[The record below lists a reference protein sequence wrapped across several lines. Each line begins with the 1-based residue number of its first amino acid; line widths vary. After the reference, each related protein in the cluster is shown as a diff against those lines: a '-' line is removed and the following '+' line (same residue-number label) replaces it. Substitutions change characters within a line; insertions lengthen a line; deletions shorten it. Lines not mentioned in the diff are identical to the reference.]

1 MKELGVGRMGTPA
14 PDPESEESK
23 LAEIKGLV
31 KATRKTME
39 EGKAELADRY
49 LESIVAVQ
57 MPDAAKKAALRE
69 VAELYES
76 HGDRVKAAAIYEKLC
91 TLMENDT
98 EMPLWLVKLGV
109 LYREAGAYQ
118 LAISRFYGVIN
129 MAIKVGGRDFESQQ
143 GIARKAQREI
153 ADTHFL
159 KGDFEQAQK
168 FYNMALRSEL
178 SKEDRAMMLFRA
190 GHCTFM
196 RDDPAGAVAIFE
208 RFLKDYP
215 QHPSSPEARY
225 MLASAY
231 RVQNRPQES
240 FDTVMDLL
248 RGVQSKRDAD
258 PKVWAFWQKKAGN
271 EFANEFYQ
279 RGEFVNAVTIYQA
292 LAALAETPEWRWPV
306 VYQMGLCFERLG
318 LKPRATEA
326 YQYILG
332 EAEKP
337 EVKERALPESLQSL
351 TEMAKWRLEH
361 LSWDDGV
368 RATLR
373 LLTGPE
379 IK

>member
-1 MKELGVGRMGTPA
+1 MRRFRGRVGAIGFGLLVLAGGAGVTVRTVAQDPSLFRTGTEDSKTPSRTPAPAPAAPALPAVRPPTAPSPQPASPQPAPAAPSVSGSPAPGRSVDPRVVERITVDKAERSGGASTPAPRASVNPEPGARDAAIGGGGGAKASAAPSAANGIKDEEASRAMKELGVGRMGAPA
-14 PDPESEESK
+14 ADPESEESK

-109 LYREAGAYQ
+109 LYRESGAYQ

-178 SKEDRAMMLFRA
+178 SKEDRAMVLFRA

-208 RFLKDYP
+208 RFLK
-215 QHPSSPEARY
+215 
-225 MLASAY
+225 
-231 RVQNRPQES
+231 
-240 FDTVMDLL
+240 
-248 RGVQSKRDAD
+248 
-258 PKVWAFWQKKAGN
+258 
-271 EFANEFYQ
+271 
-279 RGEFVNAVTIYQA
+279 
-292 LAALAETPEWRWPV
+292 
-306 VYQMGLCFERLG
+306 
-318 LKPRATEA
+318 
-326 YQYILG
+326 
-332 EAEKP
+332 
-337 EVKERALPESLQSL
+337 
-351 TEMAKWRLEH
+351 
-361 LSWDDGV
+361 
-368 RATLR
+368 
-373 LLTGPE
+373 
-379 IK
+379 